1 MLPSGFVHDTHEH
14 CGAVCTDCGVSFQ
27 VLHDGLPQ
35 GIQECRLLH
44 GCMQMCSADA
54 EISEEKRIKGKDMLA
69 CSFAAL
75 KDRALW
81 PE

>member
-1 MLPSGFVHDTHEH
+1 
-14 CGAVCTDCGVSFQ
+14 
-27 VLHDGLPQ
+27 
-35 GIQECRLLH
+35 
-44 GCMQMCSADA
+44 MCSADA